1 MKIICTDEQVKE
13 FLDDE
18 FVEIKIGNHRI
29 YAELDR
35 EKNFWYFEMVKS
47 INGKTLQGYAY
58 DITELEKLK
67 SKRPNDPSYYHNDPL
82 CPNCGTYMIYQF
94 EHCPKC
100 GQKIDWSEK

>member
-1 MKIICTDEQVKE
+1 MEIICTEEQVKE

-18 FVEIKIGNHRI
+18 FIEITIGNHRI

-47 INGKTLQGYAY
+47 NNGKTLQGYAY

-67 SKRPNDPSYYHNDPL
+67 SKRPNYYHNDPL

-100 GQKIDWSEK
+100 GQKTDWSEK